1 MIIPRVAP
9 ASNTIVNIVPTTMF
23 LTPKE
28 SLLTVIPNMM
38 AISGAYIKL
47 NGACTHVEI
56 TISTS
61 AVIATATEKLYL
73 FFVEVIYFLLLG
85 NNIINTPT
93 RGMIVISVSFVK
105 NPKNGKPLIPNAI
118 HEKIPRREAHVAT
131 IPKNLL

>member
-73 FFVEVIYFLLLG
+73 FLLKSSTFALG

-105 NPKNGKPLIPNAI
+105 NPKNGKPLTPNAI

>member
-1 MIIPRVAP
+1 MRILLIIPRVAP

-61 AVIATATEKLYL
+61 CLLYTSRC
-73 FFVEVIYFLLLG
+73 V
-85 NNIINTPT
+85 
-93 RGMIVISVSFVK
+93 
-105 NPKNGKPLIPNAI
+105 
-118 HEKIPRREAHVAT
+118 
-131 IPKNLL
+131 